1 MIWKREDENM
11 LKSKKR
17 VRGESKKIR
26 VADSTV
32 KLIDKELQ
40 SKLKIKLPL
49 DENAV
54 DILAEYFEAEET
66 RLAQDRAEN
75 IAYDRQY
82 LTDICRA
89 SDDFSPSGDG
99 ETTDIDD
106 LNNRLAEQAR

>member
-54 DILAEYFEAEET
+54 DILAEYFEAAPAAGACGMMCTPNERWRPAT
-66 RLAQDRAEN
+66 PP
-75 IAYDRQY
+75 I
-82 LTDICRA
+82 I
-89 SDDFSPSGDG
+89 SKPHPP
-99 ETTDIDD
+99 
-106 LNNRLAEQAR
+106 QACAV